1 MNNLKS
7 KILIILAIIIWTG
20 TAHALPQ
27 GAHVAAGNS
36 TTSQPDASTMH
47 INQTTDKAII
57 NWQAYGI
64 NANEAVRYFQPGSGS
79 ISLNRVTG
87 TDPSYLY
94 GQLSANGQVWVI
106 NPNGL
111 LIGPNANINVGGFLG
126 STLNITDQNFLSGNY
141 TFSRTSTSLSLKTK
155 LGNITADYGGYTV
168 FISPSVTNQG
178 NITANSGAIGMV
190 SGDDVTLT
198 FANNGFINLTIN
210 KQTAADALGIDNKGQ
225 ITADGGQVVISAQ
238 VAGDILKTVVNNQGI
253 IQARSISDQN
263 GVIRLEGGD
272 NGIVAVSGALDA
284 SGKGTNET
292 GGSITVTGQHDSLI

>member
-1 MNNLKS
+1 MNNLKN
-7 KILIILAIIIWTG
+7 KILIILAITIWSG

-27 GAHVAAGNS
+27 GANIAAGNS
-36 TTSQPDASTMH
+36 TISQPDANTMH

-57 NWQAYGI
+57 NWQGYGI
-64 NANEAVRYFQPGSGS
+64 NANESVRYFQPRSGS

-87 TDPSYLY
+87 ADPSLIY
-94 GQLSANGQVWVI
+94 GQLSANRQVWLI

-141 TFSRTSTSLSLKTK
+141 TFSRTSTSLSSITN
-155 LGNITADYGGYTV
+155 LGNITADNGGYTV

-178 NITANSGAIGMV
+178 NITANNGNVNMA

-210 KQTAADALGIDNKGQ
+210 KQA
-225 ITADGGQVVISAQ
+225 
-238 VAGDILKTVVNNQGI
+238 
-253 IQARSISDQN
+253 
-263 GVIRLEGGD
+263 
-272 NGIVAVSGALDA
+272 
-284 SGKGTNET
+284 
-292 GGSITVTGQHDSLI
+292 